1 MLKFRMTLA
10 LGAALLFTSMA
21 ARAQLQIDITRGVT
35 DPVPVAVVPFA
46 GSAPGSDVLDVASVI
61 ERDLASSGRFR
72 GVERA
77 TMPARPTRAD
87 AVDANQW
94 RAARTDYVVVGRLS
108 ASAGNATFRFDLVNA
123 LNGQVLL
130 QDEAVTVAQAQLRHG
145 AHRVADAVFEKLT
158 GVRGAFSTRIAYV
171 SVTGS
176 PPAQRYELLIADADG
191 ENPRVAL
198 QSSDPVM
205 SPAWSPD
212 GEWLAYVSFE
222 NKAAAV
228 FVQRVRTGERRQV
241 SARAGVNGA
250 PSFSPD
256 GTKLA
261 LTLGGSGGN
270 LDIYVLD
277 LASQGLTRI
286 TQDPSID
293 TEPVWSPDGQT
304 LYFTSDRGGA
314 AQIYAAPP
322 QANARARRITFNV
335 TSASRPRV
343 SPDGSTLAVVMQD
356 GNSFRIGAVDL
367 ASGSVQPLTRGPQD
381 ESPSF
386 APNGAV
392 LIYAGRDSGQGTLA
406 TVSVDGQVS
415 TRLKSGLSE
424 VREPVWGP
432 FAD

>member
-1 MLKFRMTLA
+1 MLKLRMLA
-10 LGAALLFTSMA
+10 LGAVLALTSMA

-46 GSAPGSDVLDVASVI
+46 GTAPGADILDVAGVV

-72 GVERA
+72 GVNRA
-77 TMPARPTRAD
+77 SMPARPSRAD
-87 AVDANQW
+87 AVDGGVW
-94 RAARTDYVVVGRLS
+94 RAARADYVVVGRMSAAGGNVTLS
-108 ASAGNATFRFDLVNA
+108 FDLVNA
-123 LNGQVLL
+123 LNGQVML
-130 QDEAVTVAQAQLRHG
+130 QDETVTVSQAQLRHG

-171 SVTGS
+171 SVTGT

-212 GEWLAYVSFE
+212 GQWLAYVSFE
-222 NKAAAV
+222 NKAAGV

-256 GTKLA
+256 GNRLA
-261 LTLGGSGGN
+261 LTLSGSSGN

-277 LASQGLTRI
+277 LATQELTRI
-286 TQDPSID
+286 TQDPAID
-293 TEPVWSPDGQT
+293 TEPAWSPDGQT
-304 LYFTSDRGGA
+304 LYFTSDRGGG
-314 AQIYAAPP
+314 AQIYAAPV
-322 QANARARRITFNV
+322 QANARARRVTFGV
-335 TSASRPRV
+335 PYAARPRV
-343 SPDGSTLAVVMQD
+343 SPDGTTLAVVTQE
-356 GNSFRIGAVDL
+356 GGTFRVGAVDL
-367 ASGSVQPLTRGPQD
+367 ASGTVTPLTRGGQD

-392 LIYAGRDSGQGTLA
+392 LIYAGREGGQGMLA